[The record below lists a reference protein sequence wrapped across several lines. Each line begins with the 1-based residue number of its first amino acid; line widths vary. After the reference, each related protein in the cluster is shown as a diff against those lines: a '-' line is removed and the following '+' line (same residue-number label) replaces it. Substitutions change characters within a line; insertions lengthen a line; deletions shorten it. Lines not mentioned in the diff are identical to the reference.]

1 MSTDQ
6 EAERVEQICKNME
19 LHDTAFL
26 LHVWKTNNRREW
38 TPEAFEAIHAILLAR
53 LGSVP
58 AQTERDPRE
67 AKGPREGRQR
77 FFLTGFEGSIE
88 FEYLNAKDAHRIL
101 GRLCAALS
109 AQHASDVH
117 VSEFKVTFQVSAFRF
132 VSNWNVLALVDKGEM
147 TAHPG
152 APGVVKYTF
161 SFVKFFVTI
170 ALGIGLFS
178 IGVLFKLNTPVLF
191 AIPAFVWLFVFG
203 LNYIIAVF
211 RLKDFVWQAVSHGE
225 MS

>member
-1 MSTDQ
+1 MSPDQ
-6 EAERVEQICKNME
+6 KAERVEQIRKNME

-38 TPEAFEAIHAILLAR
+38 TAEAFEAIHEILLAR
-53 LGSVP
+53 LGSAP

-67 AKGPREGRQR
+67 ALVPREGKQR
-77 FFLTGFEGSIE
+77 FFLTGFEGSVE
-88 FEYLNAKDAHRIL
+88 FEYLNAKDAQHVV
-101 GRLCAALS
+101 GRLGSALT
-109 AQHASDVH
+109 AQRASNVH

-147 TAHPG
+147 IAHPG

-161 SFVKFFVTI
+161 SFVKFFVTTTL
-170 ALGIGLFS
+170 AIGLFS
-178 IGVLFKLNTPVLF
+178 IGVLFNLNTPALF
-191 AIPAFVWLFVFG
+191 VIPAFVWLFAFG

-211 RLKDFVWQAVSHGE
+211 RLKDFVWQAISGE
-225 MS
+225 PVP